1 MSPEQLTHLQQLSP
15 DEVIDAVMP
24 PIWEAIDA
32 ASTPAEGLRTLTRP
46 EQVLYLALTL
56 EHQVL
61 NGGFH
66 QFLWNMDDD
75 VVQLTG
81 PALRDLGADRVAD
94 LLADVLVAADE
105 HLSAQPAS
113 TPQPSSEA
121 LTEEEIHRRILEAF
135 SKSAK
140 SAPFDKFDAT
150 FVDLADDLPVL
161 RMSWLRTHA
170 ESFEVRGLTA

>member
-24 PIWEAIDA
+24 PIWEVIDA
-32 ASTPAEGLRTLTRP
+32 ASTPGQGLQTLPRP
-46 EQVLYLALTL
+46 AQVLYLSLTL

-66 QFLWNMDDD
+66 QFLWNVDDD
-75 VVQLTG
+75 LVQLTG
-81 PALRDLGADRVAD
+81 PALRELGAERVAD

-105 HLSAQPAS
+105 YLQAQPAS
-113 TPQPSSEA
+113 PPPVSSDA
-121 LTEEEIHRRILEAF
+121 LTEEEIQRRVLEAF

-140 SAPFDKFDAT
+140 SAPFDEFDAA
-150 FVDLADDLPVL
+150 FVGLADDLPAL
-161 RMSWLRTHA
+161 RMNWLRAHP

>member
-1 MSPEQLTHLQQLSP
+1 MSPEQLTILQQLSP

-32 ASTPAEGLRTLTRP
+32 ASTPAEGLGTLTRP
-46 EQVLYLALTL
+46 AQVLYLALTL

-66 QFLWNMDDD
+66 QFLWNVDDEL
-75 VVQLTG
+75 VQLTG
-81 PALRDLGADRVAD
+81 PALRELGAELAAD

-105 HLSAQPAS
+105 HMAAQPAS
-113 TPQPSSEA
+113 TPPVAAEPLS
-121 LTEEEIHRRILEAF
+121 EEEIHRRILEAF

-140 SAPFDKFDAT
+140 SAPFDPFDAA
-150 FVDLADDLPVL
+150 FVDLADDLPAL
-161 RMSWLRTHA
+161 RMNWLRTHA
-170 ESFEVRGLTA
+170 ECFEVRGLA